1 MGRTWAVF
9 AAALVAAAAATL
21 LIMSTSRPQQSA
33 ATSTTAAAVATQTAA
48 RQTSTTTVAGLTTTT
63 TVAELTTTTASLPPT
78 RPVGF
83 NASYYEANYTLTLT
97 ASAGSIS
104 VEMRGWWLLG
114 VGPLG
119 NYTVIFMTA
128 EMPGAGAV
136 EAVYKAA
143 SKGNLT
149 YVEACSEGRC
159 VGRIEPINSTELR
172 LFADL
177 INATRATGNCSY
189 LNYTGVELE
198 GGGNIPAGAL
208 PGLGGLLNGTG
219 NYTAKACVAYGIPL
233 TASATMRINMS
244 LYNRTVALQVSI
256 RLSATRIGPYVP
268 ERYRQLLSEAE
279 AAVEKSRGGAGY

>member
-1 MGRTWAVF
+1 MGRTWAVL

-33 ATSTTAAAVATQTAA
+33 ATSTTVAAAVATQTAA
-48 RQTSTTTVAGLTTTT
+48 RQTSTTTVAR
-63 TVAELTTTTASLPPT
+63 LTTTTASPPPT

-119 NYTVIFMTA
+119 NYTVLFLTA

-143 SKGNLT
+143 TKGNLT

-198 GGGNIPAGAL
+198 GGGNISTGAL

>member
-1 MGRTWAVF
+1 MGRTWAVL

-48 RQTSTTTVAGLTTTT
+48 RQTSTTTVAR
-63 TVAELTTTTASLPPT
+63 LTTTTASPPPT

-114 VGPLG
+114 IGPLG
-119 NYTVIFMTA
+119 NYTVLSMTA

-143 SKGNLT
+143 TKGNLT

-159 VGRIEPINSTELR
+159 VGRIEPINSTVLR

-198 GGGNIPAGAL
+198 GSGNISTGAL

>member
-1 MGRTWAVF
+1 MGRTWAVL

-63 TVAELTTTTASLPPT
+63 ASPPPT

-119 NYTVIFMTA
+119 NYTVLFLTA

-198 GGGNIPAGAL
+198 GGGNISTGAL

-233 TASATMRINMS
+233 TASATMRIDMS

>member
-1 MGRTWAVF
+1 MGRTWAVL

-33 ATSTTAAAVATQTAA
+33 ATSTTVAAAVATQTAA
-48 RQTSTTTVAGLTTTT
+48 RQTSTTTVAR
-63 TVAELTTTTASLPPT
+63 LTTTTASPPPT

-119 NYTVIFMTA
+119 NYTVLSMTA

-143 SKGNLT
+143 TKGNLT

-159 VGRIEPINSTELR
+159 VGRIEPINSTVLR
-172 LFADL
+172 LFADF

-198 GGGNIPAGAL
+198 GGGNISTGAL

>member
-1 MGRTWAVF
+1 MGRTWAVL

-63 TVAELTTTTASLPPT
+63 ASPPPT

-119 NYTVIFMTA
+119 NYTVLSMTA

-136 EAVYKAA
+136 EVVYKAA
-143 SKGNLT
+143 TKGNLT

-198 GGGNIPAGAL
+198 GGGNISTGAL

-244 LYNRTVALQVSI
+244 LYNRTVALHVSI

>member
-1 MGRTWAVF
+1 ML

-33 ATSTTAAAVATQTAA
+33 ATSTTVAAAVATQTAA
-48 RQTSTTTVAGLTTTT
+48 RQTSTTTVAR
-63 TVAELTTTTASLPPT
+63 LTTTTASPPPT

-97 ASAGSIS
+97 VSAGSIS

-119 NYTVIFMTA
+119 NYTVLSMTA

-143 SKGNLT
+143 TKGNLT

-159 VGRIEPINSTELR
+159 VGRIEPINSTVLR
-172 LFADL
+172 LFADF

-198 GGGNIPAGAL
+198 GGGNISTGAL

>member
-1 MGRTWAVF
+1 MGRTWAVL

-33 ATSTTAAAVATQTAA
+33 ATSTTVAAAVATQTAA
-48 RQTSTTTVAGLTTTT
+48 RQTSTTTVAR
-63 TVAELTTTTASLPPT
+63 LTTTTASPPPT

-97 ASAGSIS
+97 VSAGSIS

-119 NYTVIFMTA
+119 NYTVLSMTA

-143 SKGNLT
+143 TKGNLT

-159 VGRIEPINSTELR
+159 VGRIEPINSTVLR
-172 LFADL
+172 LFADF

-198 GGGNIPAGAL
+198 GGGNISTGAL

>member
-1 MGRTWAVF
+1 MGRTWAVL

-33 ATSTTAAAVATQTAA
+33 ATSTTVAAAVATQTAA
-48 RQTSTTTVAGLTTTT
+48 RQTSTTTVAR
-63 TVAELTTTTASLPPT
+63 LTTTTASPPPT

-119 NYTVIFMTA
+119 NYTVLSMTA
-128 EMPGAGAV
+128 EMPGAV

-198 GGGNIPAGAL
+198 GGGNISTGAL

-256 RLSATRIGPYVP
+256 KLSATRIGPYVP

>member
-1 MGRTWAVF
+1 MGRTWAVL

-48 RQTSTTTVAGLTTTT
+48 RQTSTTTVAR
-63 TVAELTTTTASLPPT
+63 LTTTTASPPPT

-119 NYTVIFMTA
+119 NYTVLFMTA

-198 GGGNIPAGAL
+198 GGGNISTGAL

>member
-1 MGRTWAVF
+1 V
-9 AAALVAAAAATL
+9 
-21 LIMSTSRPQQSA
+21 
-33 ATSTTAAAVATQTAA
+33 
-48 RQTSTTTVAGLTTTT
+48 
-63 TVAELTTTTASLPPT
+63 
-78 RPVGF
+78 
-83 NASYYEANYTLTLT
+83 
-97 ASAGSIS
+97 
-104 VEMRGWWLLG
+104 
-114 VGPLG
+114 
-119 NYTVIFMTA
+119 
-128 EMPGAGAV
+128 
-136 EAVYKAA
+136 
-143 SKGNLT
+143 
-149 YVEACSEGRC
+149 
-159 VGRIEPINSTELR
+159 LR

-198 GGGNIPAGAL
+198 GSGNISTGAL

>member
-1 MGRTWAVF
+1 MGRTWAVL

-33 ATSTTAAAVATQTAA
+33 ATSTTVAAAVATQTAA
-48 RQTSTTTVAGLTTTT
+48 RQTSTTTVAR
-63 TVAELTTTTASLPPT
+63 LTTTTASPPPT

-97 ASAGSIS
+97 VSAGSIS

-119 NYTVIFMTA
+119 NYTVLFLTA

-143 SKGNLT
+143 TKGNLT

-198 GGGNIPAGAL
+198 GGGNISTGAL

-256 RLSATRIGPYVP
+256 KLSATRIGPYVP

>member
-1 MGRTWAVF
+1 MGRTWAVL

-33 ATSTTAAAVATQTAA
+33 ATSTTVAAAVATQTAA
-48 RQTSTTTVAGLTTTT
+48 RQTSTTTVAR
-63 TVAELTTTTASLPPT
+63 LTTTTASPPPT

-119 NYTVIFMTA
+119 NYTVLFLTA

-143 SKGNLT
+143 TKGNLT

-159 VGRIEPINSTELR
+159 VGRIEPINSTVLR
-172 LFADL
+172 LFADF

-198 GGGNIPAGAL
+198 GGGNISTGAL

>member
-1 MGRTWAVF
+1 MGRTWAVL

-48 RQTSTTTVAGLTTTT
+48 RQTSTTTVAR
-63 TVAELTTTTASLPPT
+63 LTTTTASPPPT

-119 NYTVIFMTA
+119 NYTVLFLTA
-128 EMPGAGAV
+128 EMPGAV

-198 GGGNIPAGAL
+198 GGGNISTGAL

>member
-1 MGRTWAVF
+1 VL
-9 AAALVAAAAATL
+9 AAALVAAVAATL

-48 RQTSTTTVAGLTTTT
+48 RQTSTTTVAR
-63 TVAELTTTTASLPPT
+63 LTTTTASPPPT

-119 NYTVIFMTA
+119 NYTVLFLTA
-128 EMPGAGAV
+128 EMPGAV

-198 GGGNIPAGAL
+198 GGGNISAGAL

>member
-1 MGRTWAVF
+1 MGRTWAVL

-33 ATSTTAAAVATQTAA
+33 ATSTTVAAAVATQTAA
-48 RQTSTTTVAGLTTTT
+48 RQTSTTTVAR
-63 TVAELTTTTASLPPT
+63 LTTTTASPPPT

-97 ASAGSIS
+97 VSAGSIS

-119 NYTVIFMTA
+119 NYTVLSMTA

-143 SKGNLT
+143 TKGNLT

-159 VGRIEPINSTELR
+159 VGRIEPINSTVLR

-198 GGGNIPAGAL
+198 GGGNISTGAL

-233 TASATMRINMS
+233 TASATMRIDMS

-256 RLSATRIGPYVP
+256 KLSATRIGPYVP

>member
-1 MGRTWAVF
+1 MGRTWAVL

-48 RQTSTTTVAGLTTTT
+48 RQTSTTTVAR
-63 TVAELTTTTASLPPT
+63 LTTTTASPPPT

-119 NYTVIFMTA
+119 NYTVLFMTA

-143 SKGNLT
+143 TKGNLT

-198 GGGNIPAGAL
+198 GGGNISTGAL

>member
-1 MGRTWAVF
+1 MGRTWAVL

-63 TVAELTTTTASLPPT
+63 ASPPPT

-119 NYTVIFMTA
+119 NYTVLFMTA

-198 GGGNIPAGAL
+198 GGGNISTGAL

-233 TASATMRINMS
+233 TASATMRIDMS

>member
-1 MGRTWAVF
+1 MGRTWAVL

-33 ATSTTAAAVATQTAA
+33 ATSTTVAAAVATQTAA
-48 RQTSTTTVAGLTTTT
+48 RQTSTTTVAR
-63 TVAELTTTTASLPPT
+63 LTTTTASPPPT

-119 NYTVIFMTA
+119 NYTVLFMTA

-143 SKGNLT
+143 TKGNLT

-198 GGGNIPAGAL
+198 GGGNISTGAL

>member
-1 MGRTWAVF
+1 MGRTWAVL
-9 AAALVAAAAATL
+9 AAALVVAAAATL

-33 ATSTTAAAVATQTAA
+33 ATSTTVAAAVATQTAA

-63 TVAELTTTTASLPPT
+63 ASPPPT

-97 ASAGSIS
+97 VSAGSIS

-119 NYTVIFMTA
+119 NYTVLSMTA

-143 SKGNLT
+143 TKGNLT

-159 VGRIEPINSTELR
+159 VGRIEPINSTVLR
-172 LFADL
+172 LFADF

-198 GGGNIPAGAL
+198 GGGNISTGAL

-256 RLSATRIGPYVP
+256 RLLATRIGPYVP

-279 AAVEKSRGGAGY
+279 AAVEKSRGGADY

>member
-1 MGRTWAVF
+1 MGRTWAVL

-33 ATSTTAAAVATQTAA
+33 ATSTTVAAAVATQTAA
-48 RQTSTTTVAGLTTTT
+48 RQTSTTTVA
-63 TVAELTTTTASLPPT
+63 ELTTTTASPPPT

-119 NYTVIFMTA
+119 NYTVLSMTA
-128 EMPGAGAV
+128 EMPGAV

-198 GGGNIPAGAL
+198 GGGNISTGAL
-208 PGLGGLLNGTG
+208 PGLGGLLNSTG

>member
-1 MGRTWAVF
+1 MGRTWAVL

-33 ATSTTAAAVATQTAA
+33 ATSTTVAAAVATQTAA
-48 RQTSTTTVAGLTTTT
+48 RQTSTTTVAR
-63 TVAELTTTTASLPPT
+63 LTTTTASPPPT

-97 ASAGSIS
+97 VSAGSIS

-119 NYTVIFMTA
+119 NYTVLSMTA

-143 SKGNLT
+143 TKGNLT

-159 VGRIEPINSTELR
+159 VGRIEPINSTVLR
-172 LFADL
+172 LFADF

-198 GGGNIPAGAL
+198 GGGNISTGAL

-233 TASATMRINMS
+233 TASATMRIDMS

-279 AAVEKSRGGAGY
+279 AAVEKSRGGADY

>member
-1 MGRTWAVF
+1 VL

-48 RQTSTTTVAGLTTTT
+48 RQTSTTTVAR
-63 TVAELTTTTASLPPT
+63 LTTTTASPPPT

-119 NYTVIFMTA
+119 NYTVLFMTA

-143 SKGNLT
+143 TKGNLT

-198 GGGNIPAGAL
+198 GGGNISTGAL

>member
-1 MGRTWAVF
+1 MGRTWAVL
-9 AAALVAAAAATL
+9 AAALVAAVAATL
-21 LIMSTSRPQQSA
+21 LIMSISRPQQSA

-63 TVAELTTTTASLPPT
+63 ASPPPT

-97 ASAGSIS
+97 VSAGSIS

-119 NYTVIFMTA
+119 NYTVLSMTA

-143 SKGNLT
+143 TKGNLT

-159 VGRIEPINSTELR
+159 VGRIEPINSTVLR
-172 LFADL
+172 LFADF

-198 GGGNIPAGAL
+198 GGGNISTGAL

>member
-1 MGRTWAVF
+1 MGRTWAVL

-33 ATSTTAAAVATQTAA
+33 ATSTTVAAAVATQTAA
-48 RQTSTTTVAGLTTTT
+48 RQTSTTTVAR
-63 TVAELTTTTASLPPT
+63 LTTTTASPPPT

-119 NYTVIFMTA
+119 NYTVLFLTA

-198 GGGNIPAGAL
+198 GGGNISTGAL